1 MGTLA
6 STSTL
11 QSISIRDTGIPQKG
25 FGAFV
30 INRPLDPY
38 EFLGFYEGR
47 IVRSR
52 EALDEMVA
60 ARQMDTDS
68 IKGAMEGYVMSLDGG
83 VTFVD
88 GYER

>member
-1 MGTLA
+1 M
-6 STSTL
+6 
-11 QSISIRDTGIPQKG
+11 
-25 FGAFV
+25 
-30 INRPLDPY
+30 
-38 EFLGFYEGR
+38 
-47 IVRSR
+47 
-52 EALDEMVA
+52 A